1 MDDDGRQ
8 ARPIKG
14 SCKRGHARQSVG
26 RVVDTLYQ
34 RAAQATPRSRRRT
47 HLAPEG
53 KRLRARNFLLFLLGR
68 RYLSHGRGRREGCS
82 GEISGEKPGGRTWGG
97 GSGGNGGLR
106 GGTYLGDF
114 NFLFFSLAVT

>member
-1 MDDDGRQ
+1 MDDDGRH

-26 RVVDTLYQ
+26 HFVDTLHQ
-34 RAAQATPRSRRRT
+34 RAAQASPRT
-47 HLAPEG
+47 HLTPEG

-97 GSGGNGGLR
+97 GSGGSGGLR
-106 GGTYLGDF
+106 GGLIWGTLTFY
-114 NFLFFSLAVT
+114 FLA